1 MHLNKLPIS
10 QNIER
15 TEKMLYS
22 KYLAKYILNDFEVR
36 LDSKDF
42 LELLNTHFVE
52 RDGFWFTSYQ
62 LIKYENN
69 IKNNIYEDLDIG
81 QTILGISDEK
91 TALLWLSQFLKES
104 KSYDEIYNEYVK
116 KLMVT
121 PDKIPELRE
130 LLDENFV
137 TVDGRYKIPSSIEK
151 NKMEEIRVKKLNK
164 DFNIILEN
172 VRKSKSIITE
182 IRKEALLFGLTKLYK
197 EKDVDTIKLIGDR
210 IDNKI
215 IESDDDISAI
225 IDWAKYK

>member
-1 MHLNKLPIS
+1 
-10 QNIER
+10 
-15 TEKMLYS
+15 MLYS